1 MAAKKVKETPDFV
14 KGLLTSADGISTL
27 LNPDKMPPR
36 LLLKKLQDDKVTL
49 GQFTSEECQELG
61 MYQARVVLM
70 VLAAELALKLLWEQ
84 DKGKPASK
92 HHGIDQLFD
101 ELCGPLQ
108 AQIHSK
114 YCEQAQSPPGGWE
127 TPGQIFKLLKNASVQ
142 WRYLVEKSNF
152 PNYVMQAKFLKHA
165 TLAVLQVR
173 GTLAQGSEEPS
184 IPEPS
189 ANLN

>member
-70 VLAAELALKLLWEQ
+70 VLAAELALNVDSLVTR
-84 DKGKPASK
+84 
-92 HHGIDQLFD
+92 
-101 ELCGPLQ
+101 PL
-108 AQIHSK
+108 A
-114 YCEQAQSPPGGWE
+114 CEGGLERRTRDAGCWSPPY
-127 TPGQIFKLLKNASVQ
+127 LLRSKQPLPWLKA
-142 WRYLVEKSNF
+142 VEVVERR
-152 PNYVMQAKFLKHA
+152 PH
-165 TLAVLQVR
+165 
-173 GTLAQGSEEPS
+173 GTAR
-184 IPEPS
+184 
-189 ANLN
+189 